1 MLFNTNYE
9 TTTKYLHFNRTMAFF
24 ASKLLFYYKVH
35 LCCTIQGLIK
45 PNTLRMGQRSDSSL
59 TKLLHNLIVNEDTL
73 LCANGMRAFKVV
85 MM

>member
-1 MLFNTNYE
+1 
-9 TTTKYLHFNRTMAFF
+9 
-24 ASKLLFYYKVH
+24 
-35 LCCTIQGLIK
+35 
-45 PNTLRMGQRSDSSL
+45 MGQRSDSSL